1 VGTATSDN
9 LEQVSFLLG
18 YYREKAIFCSD
29 AARSLQTVQMVL
41 SPHFEWRSHHKVA
54 ARVLSI
60 GVNNSPG
67 EWNNVVGEFL

>member
-1 VGTATSDN
+1 MEG
-9 LEQVSFLLG
+9 
-18 YYREKAIFCSD
+18 D
-29 AARSLQTVQMVL
+29 AHPTTGKRQFSALMLRDSLRTVQMVL

-60 GVNNSPG
+60 GVNNNPG

>member
-1 VGTATSDN
+1 MREVLIRVLLQIFVG
-9 LEQVSFLLG
+9 
-18 YYREKAIFCSD
+18 
-29 AARSLQTVQMVL
+29 
-41 SPHFEWRSHHKVA
+41 

>member
-1 VGTATSDN
+1 MEG
-9 LEQVSFLLG
+9 
-18 YYREKAIFCSD
+18 D
-29 AARSLQTVQMVL
+29 AHPTTGKRQFSALMLRDSLRTVQMVL
-41 SPHFEWRSHHKVA
+41 SPPFEWRSHHKVA

>member
-1 VGTATSDN
+1 VGSATSDN
-9 LEQVSFLLG
+9 LEGVSFLLG

-29 AARSLQTVQMVL
+29 AARSLRTVQMVL

-60 GVNNSPG
+60 GVNNNPG